1 MTMMIMMITTT
12 VMISMTISNYSTM
25 TMLVIEQDR
34 LHSLAVDHLHPA
46 LHR

>member
-1 MTMMIMMITTT
+1 MTMMITTT
-12 VMISMTISNYSTM
+12 VMISMTIGNSNTM
-25 TMLVIEQDR
+25 TMLVIGQDE